1 MERGRGQHYLKWCLK
16 QSKGIKLLKPSEN
29 LARAYLG
36 KSRNALKAMKVNA
49 EAEIIDWA
57 VSASY
62 YAKYFAVYALFWK
75 LGVKCEIH
83 ECTIAL
89 FEYLFRGKVSD
100 DLIKELRESKES
112 RIEAQY
118 YTTKISVDLDKVTEQ
133 TTAFVLK
140 IEELIDSLDQST
152 VAGLQNELRKL
163 SGR

>member
-1 MERGRGQHYLKWCLK
+1 
-16 QSKGIKLLKPSEN
+16 
-29 LARAYLG
+29 
-36 KSRNALKAMKVNA
+36 MKVNA

-100 DLIKELRESKES
+100 DLIKELRV
-112 RIEAQY
+112 
-118 YTTKISVDLDKVTEQ
+118 SVDLDKVTEQ

>member
-1 MERGRGQHYLKWCLK
+1 MESGRGRSYLKWCLK
-16 QSKGIKLLKPSEN
+16 QNNGIKLLKPSEN

-36 KSRNALKAMKVNA
+36 KSRNALKSMRVNV

-89 FEYLFRGKVSD
+89 FEYLFRGKISD

-118 YTTKISVDLDKVTEQ
+118 YTTKITVDYGMITRQ

-140 IEELIDSLDQST
+140 IEELIDSLDQSA
-152 VAGLQNELRKL
+152 VAELQSKLREIE
-163 SGR
+163 GR

>member
-100 DLIKELRESKES
+100 DLIKELRV
-112 RIEAQY
+112 
-118 YTTKISVDLDKVTEQ
+118 SVDLDKVTEQ